1 MPVARVMVTIPYSS
15 GVPSDVINNTWH
27 FESLDGEPIDN
38 TRLGVLFALIAQF
51 YNSVYNNTTVKAMA
65 NYLNPLQTVMKGY
78 DLDDPKPRTAVRES
92 IVPLAVG
99 VQPVTVVA
107 PEVAAVLSYRTEYE
121 SGINKGSQRGRIYL
135 GGLTDVMIDSSILSR
150 GPRFKSGFITAVTAA
165 ATSLAG
171 SALAQEWGWVVW
183 SEKLQ
188 QSFAVAGGWMDD
200 ALDTQRR
207 RGQLA
212 TSRTLWTD

>member
-27 FESLDGEPIDN
+27 FESLDGEPIDS
-38 TRLGVLFALIAQF
+38 TRLGVLFGHLVAF
-51 YNSVYNNTTVKAMA
+51 YNTCYNNTTVKAMA

-78 DLDDPKPRTAVRES
+78 DLSDPKPRTAVRES
-92 IVPLAVG
+92 TTPLTVG
-99 VQPVTVVA
+99 VQPATAVA

-121 SGINKGSQRGRIYL
+121 SGINKGSQRGRVYL
-135 GGLTDVMIDSSILSR
+135 GGLTDLQVDPSALSR
-150 GPRFKSGFITAVTAA
+150 GPRFKSGYITAVTSA
-165 ATSLAG
+165 ATTLAG
-171 SALAQEWGWVVW
+171 AALASEWGWVVW